1 MVLLPPT
8 LLERVGGAARRLP
21 RELVASLLV
30 VLAYVTFTVMAVF
43 VRSAAEHLPVIVI
56 VFLRQVLTMLL
67 MAPLF
72 WMNRRQIS
80 HPMGFRLHA
89 LRGFTAV
96 GAMLCGLTALVY
108 VPFADV
114 TAIQM
119 TEALFVTAL
128 AALLLRETVGWRRWS
143 ATAVGFLGVV
153 VMLQPF
159 SGGIEHYAL
168 VALLGAVF
176 SAFAVIS
183 LRLGSTLDST
193 VTVLFYQGL
202 VVLALT
208 GPLAWWYWEPVTLAA
223 LQVVFMMSLVMVVGQ
238 LLFTSA
244 LRMGEASALA
254 PLGYLRLLMM
264 GVVGYWLY
272 AEVPSLATVLGAL
285 LVVGSA
291 SYTLHRNAKRQEA
304 IAAAAESP
312 SPEPERPA

>member
-1 MVLLPPT
+1 MPSSLI
-8 LLERVGGAARRLP
+8 ERVGGVARRLP
-21 RELVASLLV
+21 RDLMASLLV
-30 VLAYVTFTVMAVF
+30 VLAYATFTVMAVF
-43 VRSAAEHLPVIVI
+43 VRSAAEHLPIIVI

-72 WMNRRQIS
+72 WMSRRQIS

-89 LRGFTAV
+89 LRGLTAV
-96 GAMLCGLTALVY
+96 GSMLCGLTALVY

-143 ATAVGFLGVV
+143 ATALGFLGVV
-153 VMLQPF
+153 VMFQPF
-159 SGGIEHYAL
+159 SGSIETYAL
-168 VALLGAVF
+168 VALVGAVF

-183 LRLGSTLDST
+183 LRLGSALDTT
-193 VTVLFYQGL
+193 VTVLFYQGM

-208 GPLAWWYWEPVTLAA
+208 GPLAWWFWQPVTLEAFRIVLWMA
-223 LQVVFMMSLVMVVGQ
+223 GVMVVGQ
-238 LLFTSA
+238 LLFTTA

-254 PLGYLRLLMM
+254 PLGYLRLLLM
-264 GVVGYWLY
+264 GLVGYWLY
-272 AEVPSLATVLGAL
+272 GEVPTTATVLGSL

-291 SYTLHRNAKRQEA
+291 SYTLHRNARRQQ
-304 IAAAAESP
+304 AAAE
-312 SPEPERPA
+312 EAG